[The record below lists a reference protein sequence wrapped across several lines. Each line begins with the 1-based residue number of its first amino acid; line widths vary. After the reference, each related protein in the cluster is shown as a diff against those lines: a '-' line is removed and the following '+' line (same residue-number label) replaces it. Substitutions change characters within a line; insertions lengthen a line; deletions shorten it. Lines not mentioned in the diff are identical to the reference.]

1 MNTIV
6 SANARR
12 ESPDRRRQRRRRG
25 FTMIEL
31 ITAIAVVAI
40 VLSIAMPSYLRMK
53 RVAASRKCTAKLHS
67 IGVGL
72 SAYLIDSGARMPE
85 MAASRED
92 KTPPSELELP
102 TMDIVLAEY
111 MNNDPDAFHCP
122 SDHEIFEKTG
132 SSYFWNS
139 VVNGQPTGALNF
151 LGLTKSHSGIPLI
164 SDKENFHEHIGDG
177 VNILY
182 ADGHV
187 QKELQF
193 TVDAK

>member
-1 MNTIV
+1 MSGRI
-6 SANARR
+6 SMGGGL
-12 ESPDRRRQRRRRG
+12 RRQKLRDRRG

-31 ITAIAVVAI
+31 LVTIGILALIMAIAI
-40 VLSIAMPSYLRMK
+40 PSYLRMT
-53 RVAASRKCTAKLHS
+53 RSAAAIKCTGKLHA

-72 SAYLIDSGARMPE
+72 STYLIDSGAKMPV
-85 MAASRED
+85 MASSRDSKKKPTEI
-92 KTPPSELELP
+92 ELP
-102 TMDIVLAEY
+102 TIDLVLAEY
-111 MNNDPDAFHCP
+111 INDEEAFHCP
-122 SDHEIFEKTG
+122 SDHRLFAKTG

-151 LGLTKSHSGIPLI
+151 LGLTKSHSGIPLV

-193 TVDAK
+193 IVDAP

>member
-1 MNTIV
+1 MKTPL
-6 SANARR
+6 SSLRKGR
-12 ESPDRRRQRRRRG
+12 GRSG
-25 FTMIEL
+25 FTLLEL
-31 ITAIAVVAI
+31 LVVI
-40 VLSIAMPSYLRMK
+40 GIIGLIFGIAMPSYVRMK
-53 RVAASRKCTAKLHS
+53 RVAAARKCTAKLHA
-67 IGVGL
+67 IGIGL
-72 SAYLIDSGARMPE
+72 SSYLIDSGAKMPV
-85 MAASRED
+85 MASARDS
-92 KTPPSELELP
+92 KKPPSELELP
-102 TMDIVLAEY
+102 TMDILLLEY
-111 MNNDPDAFHCP
+111 MNDDPDAFHCP

-187 QKELQF
+187 QKEMQF
-193 TVDAK
+193 TVDAR